1 MAEEVVSPEAS
12 GNNSFDEKL
21 TDRVKLDALVTDLA
35 QEYSK
40 YLKVDVSA
48 EKTILEDEVEDVLTR
63 LDEFTSLVDMVRSD
77 NTVCL
82 NQKLP
87 GIHEKFAEMEKVF
100 VQIDRLEDMI
110 KVIKQNLEVME
121 EKVNE
126 AEEHLDSS
134 SVKKLFNSFQK
145 PLFSKKTGD
154 QKKHLKYESPEIFKT
169 DDFFPNSASSAENAN
184 T

>member
-1 MAEEVVSPEAS
+1 MADEVLSPEAS
-12 GNNSFDEKL
+12 AKSFYEEKL
-21 TDRVKLDALVTDLA
+21 TDRPKLNTLVTDLA

-48 EKTILEDEVEDVLTR
+48 EKTLLEDEVEDILTR

-100 VQIDRLEDMI
+100 VQIDRLEEMI
-110 KVIKQNLEVME
+110 KVIKQNLDVME

-145 PLFSKKTGD
+145 PLFSKKGAD
-154 QKKHLKYESPEIFKT
+154 QKKHLKYEAPEIFKT
-169 DDFFPNSASSAENAN
+169 DDFFPNSLSTENAN